1 MEGEDGV
8 EADHGHGEAGGGHQ
22 REAPHL
28 LARHPGHLGRPRI
41 LGHDLGLPRRQEA
54 VGEEVLAVSAELL
67 RHGGR
72 AMGQS
77 VVTSWVLCQCITELL
92 CTLGCG
98 FTIVYRW
105 CSG

>member
-41 LGHDLGLPRRQEA
+41 LGHGLGLPRRQEA

-77 VVTSWVLCQCITELL
+77 VVTSWVLYHGAPVHPGLWL
-92 CTLGCG
+92 HYSL
-98 FTIVYRW
+98 
-105 CSG
+105 